1 MDIIEQACKE
11 GKIGIK
17 DFSEFL
23 IWKIPRRT
31 HILDVGDYVVH
42 PHHTEKDIICIEKI
56 AELDSPEKGDFVTT
70 KGTTGPINGNIFIKI
85 EKNKSP
91 YNILL
96 EGDNVGK
103 DNPVYSLV
111 KEYLHN

>member
-23 IWKIPRRT
+23 IWKVPRRT
-31 HILDVGDYVVH
+31 HILDIGDYVVH
-42 PHHTEKDIICIEKI
+42 PHHTEKNIVCIEKI
-56 AELDSPEKGDFVTT
+56 AELDSPEKGDFVTA
-70 KGTTGPINGNIFIKI
+70 KGSTGPIQGNIFIKI
-85 EKNKSP
+85 DKNRFP
-91 YNILL
+91 YHALL
-96 EGDNVGK
+96 VGDSA
-103 DNPVYSLV
+103 DNNSVYSLV